1 MNEATKQRLAIAQ
14 KMASTYSANPKV
26 RAVGLHGSVARRQ
39 ADKYSDIEISVFYEE
54 FPWEEERLFAYQ
66 QNQGSDYRIYSD
78 ERETGALVEQYFV
91 EGVKCDVGHVL
102 SDRVESDLT
111 EAIEKCDPSDPLQ
124 YMLAGFV
131 EVLPLF
137 GEELIEKWKAKV
149 ENYPPQLAQAMVK
162 KHLRFRPLWVLQN
175 LGVKRDDVLF
185 FYEQLLESVKNILG
199 VLLGLNGFYHPVNFA
214 PFKNM
219 DKKFIQKMSIA
230 PDNFSF
236 RLNQLLREDP
246 QVAVTYL
253 GELIEE
259 TFALVQ
265 KYMPE
270 VETTDAWQHYK
281 HWQDKFGCNE

>member
-1 MNEATKQRLAIAQ
+1 MSKSRY
-14 KMASTYSANPKV
+14 STNPKV
-26 RAVGLHGSVARRQ
+26 RAIGLHGSVARGQ
-39 ADKYSDIEISVFYEE
+39 ADKYSNIEISVFYAE
-54 FPWEEERLFAYQ
+54 FPSEEERLFAYQ

-78 ERETGALVEQYFV
+78 EREAGALVEQYFV

-102 SDRVESDLT
+102 IDRVESDLT
-111 EAIEKCDPSDPLQ
+111 KALERCDPSDSLQ

-149 ENYPPQLAQAMVK
+149 ENYPPQLAQAMVE

-175 LGVKRDDVLF
+175 QGVMRDDVLF
-185 FYEQLLESVKNILG
+185 FYEQLLEAVKNILG

-214 PFKNM
+214 PLKNM

-230 PDNFSF
+230 PDNLSF
-236 RLNQLLREDP
+236 RLNQLFQETP
-246 QVAVTYL
+246 QVAVTHL

-265 KYMPE
+265 KHMPE
-270 VETTDAWQHYK
+270 VDTTDAWQQYK
-281 HWQDKFGCNE
+281 WQDKFGNL